1 MDTIGNFFDKII
13 LHINSYI
20 LPLKID
26 KISKFCLKLLSS
38 VKKKSGD
45 LVIFFWPEYRNFKGE
60 L

>member
-38 VKKKSGD
+38 VKKKVWRFGH
-45 LVIFFWPEYRNFKGE
+45 IFLARV
-60 L
+60 